1 MQVSLVDDK
10 SAWNGYAEGFGAHPL
25 QLWQWGELKGQTG
38 PWTPYRLAV
47 RDDDGSAVGGA
58 QVLVR
63 AMPFPFGA
71 IAYAPRGPFAKE
83 GRLAE
88 VADAAAD
95 WCRDNTKSQSLKI
108 DPAAGELAWP
118 DGWEQ
123 SENILINKTAALSL
137 EPDEDEIMKAIPN
150 RKCRQYIRK
159 GERDG
164 VVVRPAEERD
174 LDAVLALYHQ
184 TADADGF
191 ALHADEFYRTA
202 FTALEGIQ
210 QFFVAEKD
218 GEIQAF
224 LWNVTSKGGMTFE
237 LWGAV
242 NDAGKRDRANYYMK
256 WVAIKEAKK
265 AGAALYDLNGLL
277 NDGISDFKLLFVP
290 EPTYWVETHD
300 KPLRSLYHAM
310 NKALVYNRKRNE
322 RNNAQK
328 DTARD

>member
-1 MQVSLVDDK
+1 MQVSLIEDK
-10 SAWNGYAEGFGAHPL
+10 GEWNGYAEGFGAHPL
-25 QLWQWGELKGQTG
+25 QMWQWGELKEQTG

-47 RDDDGSAVGGA
+47 RDDAGTAVGGA

-63 AMPFPFGA
+63 KMPFPFGA
-71 IAYAPRGPFAKE
+71 IAYAPRGPFAAD
-83 GRLAE
+83 GRLMD

-95 WCRDNTKSQSLKI
+95 WCRANTKSQSLKI
-108 DPAAGELAWP
+108 DPAVVELTWSE
-118 DGWEQ
+118 GWEK
-123 SENILINKTAALSL
+123 SETSLINKTACLSL
-137 EPDEDEIMKAIPN
+137 DPDEDEIMKAIPN

-224 LWNVTSKGGMTFE
+224 LWNVTSKGGTTFE

-300 KPLRSLYHAM
+300 KPLRGLYRPM
-310 NKALVYNRKRNE
+310 NKALAYNRERNE
-322 RNNAQK
+322 KHNAQK
-328 DTARD
+328 DTSRD

>member
-1 MQVSLVDDK
+1 MQVSLIEDK
-10 SAWNGYAEGFGAHPL
+10 GEWNGYAEGFGAHPL

-123 SENILINKTAALSL
+123 SENILINKKLNLMFLIIHKTHYAHCTRFNVKIL
-137 EPDEDEIMKAIPN
+137 KH
-150 RKCRQYIRK
+150 IRRVGK
-159 GERDG
+159 GK
-164 VVVRPAEERD
+164 PC
-174 LDAVLALYHQ
+174 
-184 TADADGF
+184 
-191 ALHADEFYRTA
+191 
-202 FTALEGIQ
+202 GIN
-210 QFFVAEKD
+210 
-218 GEIQAF
+218 
-224 LWNVTSKGGMTFE
+224 LT
-237 LWGAV
+237 
-242 NDAGKRDRANYYMK
+242 
-256 WVAIKEAKK
+256 
-265 AGAALYDLNGLL
+265 
-277 NDGISDFKLLFVP
+277 
-290 EPTYWVETHD
+290 
-300 KPLRSLYHAM
+300 
-310 NKALVYNRKRNE
+310 
-322 RNNAQK
+322 
-328 DTARD
+328 